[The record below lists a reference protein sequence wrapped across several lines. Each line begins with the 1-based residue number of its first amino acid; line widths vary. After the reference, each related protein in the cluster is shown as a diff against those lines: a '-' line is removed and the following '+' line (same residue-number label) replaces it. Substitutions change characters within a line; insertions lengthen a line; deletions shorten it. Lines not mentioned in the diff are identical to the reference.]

1 MLTRY
6 EVVEGKV
13 AESKAERAPI
23 WVFSAP
29 DDAEKARLIDEFK
42 LDSHTLGSALDPDE
56 PSRLEF
62 EPEHLAVIF
71 KRPKNYSAK
80 DQFVFKVAS
89 TGLFLFKDKLV
100 VVIAED
106 VPLFSGKYF
115 HHLDDLEAVFL
126 KLLYISIWH
135 YLEHLKV
142 INMISEEIEKK
153 INVSM
158 ENKYLL
164 NLFSLEKSLVFYLNA
179 INSNEF
185 VFEKLKNNAQKIGFC
200 PKCVEFLDDI
210 IIENQQC
217 YRQAEIYSNILA
229 SLMDARASIVGNNLN
244 ILMKKLNAIVVAV
257 MVPGFFASVGGMSEW
272 TMMTGRVS
280 WQLSYALFL
289 AAMLLMGFATYY
301 AIEKYER
308 H

>member
-1 MLTRY
+1 MSAFEIVDGKLA
-6 EVVEGKV
+6 EGKP
-13 AESKAERAPI
+13 ESAPV
-23 WVFSAP
+23 WVFSNP
-29 DDAEKARLIDEFK
+29 DDAEKARLVADFG
-42 LDSHTLGSALDPDE
+42 LDAHTLSSALDPDE

-62 EPEHLAVIF
+62 ESEHLALIF

-89 TGLFLFKDKLV
+89 TGMFLFKDKLI
-100 VVIAED
+100 VVISED
-106 VPLFSGKYF
+106 VPLFSGKHF
-115 HHLDDLEAVFL
+115 HGLQGVQEVFL
-126 KLLYISIWH
+126 KLIYVSIWH

-164 NLFSLEKSLVFYLNA
+164 NLFSLEKSLVYYLSA
-179 INSNEF
+179 VNSNGY
-185 VFEKLKNNAQKIGFC
+185 VIEKLRNHSAKVGLC
-200 PKCVEFLDDI
+200 SKCQEFLDDI
-210 IIENQQC
+210 IVENQQC

-257 MVPGFFASVGGMSEW
+257 MVPTFFASIGGMSEW
-272 TMMTGRVS
+272 TMMTGGAH
-280 WQLSYALFL
+280 WKLSYTLFL
-289 AAMLLMGFATYY
+289 LAMVALGIGTYI